1 MRFIDYG
8 LLVIFLIFAV
18 SGAWVLYMA
27 AAYTIFNIIQKRVIF
42 IRRENR
48 WNRFIDYY
56 NLENKWDEF
65 KRNGD

>member
-1 MRFIDYG
+1 
-8 LLVIFLIFAV
+8 
-18 SGAWVLYMA
+18 VLYMA

-56 NLENKWDEF
+56 DLENKWDEF
-65 KRNGD
+65 TRTKG